1 MSNDPD
7 AGEDQPLEPPVST
20 PGSPATD
27 FSANWAEVLL
37 GRIGLE
43 VWVDIGRKSP
53 CHGSQQDIA
62 RKVQEPARSIPDKE
76 LFGNGGSNFLQGPL
90 YFYERLFLLKDESR
104 LTKAWE
110 CTREAHL
117 RYISRLEC
125 WSPC

>member
-20 PGSPATD
+20 PGSPAAD

-62 RKVQEPARSIPDKE
+62 SKIQEPAKSIPDEE
-76 LFGNGGSNFLQGPL
+76 LCGNGSSNFLQGPL
-90 YFYERLFLLKDESR
+90 YFDQRLSFFFFERRKPTHQGMGVYAGSASSLYFS
-104 LTKAWE
+104 T
-110 CTREAHL
+110 
-117 RYISRLEC
+117 
-125 WSPC
+125 